1 MQADLNVDDNNKINV
16 GSGDDLQVYHNGT
29 DTHIDNTNGDLY
41 ISTQDGGDVVIQ
53 GSGTQTPMATF
64 TEGGGVTINHNGS
77 AAIET
82 TATGV
87 DVTGNLTTTGT
98 VNGYDLSAQML
109 LFRRIQTRLQA
120 RDFLL
125 TTKNYRMLVV
135 I

>member
-1 MQADLNVDDNNKINV
+1 MQADLSVDDNNKINV

-82 TATGV
+82 TTTGV

-98 VNGYDLSAQML
+98 VNGYDLSVQDAA
-109 LFRRIQTRLQA
+109 IQKNTDEIA
-120 RDFLL
+120 GEVYLL
-125 TTKNYRMLVV
+125 TTNYRMLVV